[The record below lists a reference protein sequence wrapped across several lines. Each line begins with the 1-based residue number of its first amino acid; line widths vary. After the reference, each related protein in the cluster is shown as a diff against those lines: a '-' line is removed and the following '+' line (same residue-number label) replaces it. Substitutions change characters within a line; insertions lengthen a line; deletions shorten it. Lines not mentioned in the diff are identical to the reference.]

1 MIEKYLRKLQE
12 LQCKTLGTP
21 VRFWL
26 HTHFDDDAKEPFL
39 CITVM
44 GPEWGKESENE
55 SGDSQYLSVHLYQW
69 NESSEEENEA
79 AQAKVYASIEAFVN
93 NLLSK

>member
-1 MIEKYLRKLQE
+1 MIENYLKKLQE
-12 LQCKTLGTP
+12 LQSKTLGTP

-44 GPEWGKESENE
+44 GPEWGKESE
-55 SGDSQYLSVHLYQW
+55 SDDSQYLSTHLYQW

-79 AQAKVYASIEAFVN
+79 SQAKVYASIEAFVN